1 MLRSAVLRFARSYVS
16 GYFLSFAPVAQ
27 WIEQLIPNQLAG
39 CPIHPGGTNVY
50 RYPQLLT
57 DCQNRSNCVIFYA
70 RNSTKKA
77 QFNLDFVLFSQ

>member
-50 RYPQLLT
+50 RHSWLLT
-57 DCQNRSNCVIFYA
+57 IVKTAQTVSLFMQEI
-70 RNSTKKA
+70 A
-77 QFNLDFVLFSQ
+77 QFNLNFVLFSQ